1 MNKSLKILISISA
14 VFDLVSMVGLVLI
27 ETNVIPAG
35 NLFPVIIATE
45 FVAWVLLLL
54 VLRLRSKTQ

>member
-14 VFDLVSMVGLVLI
+14 VFVLVSMVGLVLI

-35 NLFPVIIATE
+35 N
-45 FVAWVLLLL
+45 
-54 VLRLRSKTQ
+54 

>member
-14 VFDLVSMVGLVLI
+14 VFVLVSMVGLVLI

-45 FVAWVLLLL
+45 FVA
-54 VLRLRSKTQ
+54 

>member
-14 VFDLVSMVGLVLI
+14 VFVLVSMVGLVLI
-27 ETNVIPAG
+27 ETNVIQAG

-54 VLRLRSKTQ
+54 VLRLRRKTQ